1 MFIPAL
7 KLTKWKF
14 LLHRSEVTY
23 DLLLVNFYY
32 YFWNMLSF
40 CFQRQLER
48 FVPFMLQCSLGQK
61 FLDKYTPPPKWW
73 PEDLPFSIHVKKPVG
88 MHDVS
93 TLGVYKSVRS

>member
-1 MFIPAL
+1 
-7 KLTKWKF
+7 
-14 LLHRSEVTY
+14 
-23 DLLLVNFYY
+23 
-32 YFWNMLSF
+32 MLSF

-93 TLGVYKSVRS
+93 TLGVYKSFSQLRYRIHSMLTACVMCTQRK